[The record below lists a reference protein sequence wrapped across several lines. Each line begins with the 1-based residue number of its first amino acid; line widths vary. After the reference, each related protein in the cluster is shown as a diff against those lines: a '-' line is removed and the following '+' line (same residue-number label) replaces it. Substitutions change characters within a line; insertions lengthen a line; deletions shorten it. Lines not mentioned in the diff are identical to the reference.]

1 MKIIFKYLLPV
12 ALLSSSI
19 GLRAQELSVSAP
31 GTGPMSLGAAISAVP
46 QKTDQGT
53 ADDLDAKRFNRT
65 RIVQPS
71 DNWSIDRT
79 PTPLLPRVSATVILP
94 VGPVGVDTGGT
105 SRFGGPWGQYQIR
118 ISDSVKSETVYVT
131 GGTCIAGAKNC
142 TLIFTP
148 YFSHSANA
156 YALGS
161 ATQGI
166 QEAINDGCGLP
177 SSAADWPYVSGCH
190 VVIPP
195 RGKPY
200 GGPKSYSDDYNIYG
214 SIFFHTTQS
223 RLSGDG
229 AVINHYGR
237 GPGLV
242 VGYLTPVNADGSV
255 IAGFPTS
262 APSNLALDNTV
273 EGITFRSATDHSTD
287 PAYAGSLITSVAY
300 SSTTHLNTIT
310 TAAPHGL
317 RTGDMV
323 TILFTDPTQFWG
335 DVPSITVV
343 NANTFTYYRNS
354 RVDWPAQ
361 TTPGVVALAYEPVLD
376 NASGTNFLEVKG
388 AIAWELGRFNNWF
401 DFWDDE
407 RGLVQGFDN
416 AGISLN
422 ANVNWT
428 GSFFF
433 SGGAFN
439 LPIAKQQLAPVVT
452 VADSNL
458 TANYSNGFS
467 FFNSNGLYVHD
478 TVIQAQGLWQ
488 ANVSNVTG
496 NYQGAY
502 FENIYTETGPSLN
515 PPSPARSPWPGTGNA
530 GLIAGVSSGAAEF
543 DIRGAAMGGSL
554 PTYGDGSIQYVYSIV
569 VNDATKGVHSSPLP
583 VMFGRT
589 NRSGKIPVRWPR
601 VASGR
606 DKITYHVIRNPAP
619 LGISAA
625 SGGYVAPT
633 DTNCGGGS
641 LDACG
646 SVAVDVPQCPSF
658 VCTFS
663 DDVTLATSPIVHDL
677 SSQNYRGNFS
687 FWPAT
692 GAITSSAPI
701 VSDTE
706 ISTVGVGAQANTGSA
721 VPINYAARCRGSIN
735 VFGGYTACENSTDTT
750 NGTNSAVMLNDHSH
764 GNPMAKGR
772 LNFMSRVKPQEVITL
787 ADADTAATLATT
799 GYRPKANSL
808 DAYIGFDGP
817 NGGFSGKAAP
827 VAFGSPVSISSYIG
841 STPDN
846 STWKER
852 LTLNSKT
859 LKVPLDFQSGIAHEI
874 SGPEIAKPSRPAS
887 GFQKA
892 YFKAGNGLC
901 TIDSGGVEKCMGG
914 ATDTN
919 ASVAPDTADTPWF
932 TATHV
937 GEKTAVFPGVANKAA
952 FFGVILPFP
961 KITKQLTY
969 TVGIADISPTTYDIG
984 LYSGTSGGVCTLL
997 AHTGPKPGSSTMTSG
1012 YHTVNWKDGA
1022 VRLRPGRYYLA
1033 MTASSTKSV
1042 AVLGGESDQLTF
1054 AGGTGPD
1061 TVGNVAVT
1069 VAGVLDATR
1078 TCPIDSYKAA
1088 IVPAFVVH

>member
-1 MKIIFKYLLPV
+1 MRMNLKYLV
-12 ALLSSSI
+12 IFAF
-19 GLRAQELSVSAP
+19 
-31 GTGPMSLGAAISAVP
+31 AISLTNVFAQLPDV
-46 QKTDQGT
+46 QTDVAPRSLTFVTPDVLKSDNQENH
-53 ADDLDAKRFNRT
+53 DDLNVIRLNHT
-65 RIVQPS
+65 RVVQPS
-71 DNWSIDRT
+71 DNWSANSVATALR
-79 PTPLLPRVSATVILP
+79 PGAQATVAIP

-118 ISDSVKSETVYVT
+118 ITDGAKSETVYVT
-131 GGTCIAGAKNC
+131 GGTCTAGAKNC

-148 YFSHSANA
+148 HFSHTANG

-177 SSAADWPYVSGCH
+177 NRAADWPNVSGCH

-200 GGPKSYSDDYNIYG
+200 SGPKSYSDDYNIYG
-214 SIFFHTTQS
+214 SIFFHATQS
-223 RLSGDG
+223 KLSGDG
-229 AVINHYGR
+229 AVINHCGR

-255 IAGFPTS
+255 IAGFPAT
-262 APSNLALDNTV
+262 APSNLALDDTI
-273 EGITFRSATDHSTD
+273 EGITFRSESDHSAD
-287 PAYAGSLITSVAY
+287 PAYAGSLISSVAY
-300 SSTTHLNTIT
+300 SNTTHLNTIVT
-310 TAAPHGL
+310 TASHGL

-343 NANTFTYYRNS
+343 DANTFTYYRNS
-354 RVDWPAQ
+354 RADWPAQ

-376 NASGTNFLEVKG
+376 NGFGTNFLEVKG

-407 RGLVQGFDN
+407 RSLVQGFDN
-416 AGISLN
+416 AGIPLN

-439 LPIAKQQLAPVVT
+439 LPIARQQLAPVVT

-496 NYQGAY
+496 NYQGAF
-502 FENIYTETGPSLN
+502 FENIYTETAPSLN
-515 PPSPARSPWPGTGNA
+515 PLTPARSPWPGTGNA
-530 GLIAGVSSGAAEF
+530 GLIAGPSSGAAEF
-543 DIRGAAMGGSL
+543 DMRGAAMGGSL
-554 PTYGDGSIQYVYSIV
+554 PTYGDGPIQYLYSII
-569 VNDATKGVHSSPLP
+569 VNDTTKGVHSSPLP

-589 NRSGKIPVRWPR
+589 NRSGEIPVRWPR
-601 VASGR
+601 VASNR
-606 DKITYHVIRNPAP
+606 DTITYHVIRNPAP

-625 SGGYVAPT
+625 SGGYVAPA

-641 LDACG
+641 VDACG
-646 SVAVDVPQCPSF
+646 SIAVDVPQCPGF

-663 DDVTLATSPIVHDL
+663 DDVTVATSPIVNDL
-677 SSQNYRGNFS
+677 SPQNYRGNFS

-692 GAITSSAPI
+692 GAITSSVPI
-701 VSDTE
+701 VSDAE
-706 ISTVGVGAQANTGSA
+706 ISTVGVGAQANTGAA

-750 NGTNSAVMLNDHSH
+750 NGTNSAVMFNDHSH

-799 GYRPKANSL
+799 GYRPKANAL

-817 NGGFSGKAAP
+817 SGGFNGKAAP
-827 VAFGSPVSISSYIG
+827 VAVGSPVSISNYIG
-841 STPDN
+841 STPDD

-859 LKVPLDFQSGIAHEI
+859 LKVPLEFQAGIAHEL
-874 SGPEIAKPSRPAS
+874 SGPEVAKPSPPTS

-892 YFKAGNGLC
+892 YFKAGYGMC
-901 TIDSGGVEKCMGG
+901 TIDSRGAEKCMGG
-914 ATDTN
+914 GPSATG
-919 ASVAPDTADTPWF
+919 AVPDDADIPWF

-937 GEKTAVFPGVANKAA
+937 EETAAVFSSIAGKAA
-952 FFGVILPFP
+952 FFGVVLPFP

-969 TVGIADISPTTYDIG
+969 TVGIADTSATTYDIG
-984 LYSGTSGGVCTLL
+984 IYSGPSGGVCTLL
-997 AHTGPKPGSSTMTSG
+997 AHTGPKPGRSAMTSG
-1012 YHTVNWKDGA
+1012 YHTVDWRNGA
-1022 VRLRPGRYYLA
+1022 VTLRPGRYYLA

-1069 VAGVLDATR
+1069 VSGELDATR
-1078 TCPIDSYKAA
+1078 TCPPDSYKTA